1 MEGDLW
7 TDRWSLC
14 PCRVGCS
21 VRSECNEQ
29 QPLVF
34 PPCSPILYRTP
45 YLYRTPVK
53 LSRKALESAAKELPI
68 SAILGRQVAD
78 GLTTKQKN
86 FARAIAM
93 GATKADAYRQA
104 YKPDAKPS
112 SLNNDPYRIA
122 SDPRIVREIE
132 AYTLALEAEKHRTP
146 AALRSLVIQTLT
158 QVLIDPDTK
167 PAVRINAAKVLGTVT
182 EVAAF
187 TERKE
192 VRTISS
198 SEDARAKVMQELR
211 TLISNG
217 AEDAT
222 VIEADSLLRELTGDA
237 GALEQNAEPEAQT
250 PPTPDPPDGAGGVPL
265 P

>member
-1 MEGDLW
+1 M
-7 TDRWSLC
+7 
-14 PCRVGCS
+14 
-21 VRSECNEQ
+21 
-29 QPLVF
+29 
-34 PPCSPILYRTP
+34 
-45 YLYRTPVK
+45 K
-53 LSRKALESAAKELPI
+53 LSRKALDEGLDNLPM
-68 SAILGRQVAD
+68 SAILGKSVSD
-78 GLTTKQKN
+78 GLTPKQRE
-86 FARAIAM
+86 FARKVAQ
-93 GATKADAYRQA
+93 GKTKAQAYREA
-104 YKPDAKPS
+104 FNPNPAPSTIITTPYKVA
-112 SLNNDPYRIA
+112 A
-122 SDPRIVREIE
+122 DPRVQREIE

-211 TLISNG
+211 ALVSGG

-237 GALEQNAEPEAQT
+237 EGGAGALEENAEGGAAT
-250 PPTPDPPDGAGGVPL
+250 PPTPDPPDA
-265 P
+265 

>member
-1 MEGDLW
+1 MGRFEGHR
-7 TDRWSLC
+7 TRGEGH
-14 PCRVGCS
+14 RAA
-21 VRSECNEQ
+21 RSAPGVIGQVSASEH
-29 QPLVF
+29 QPLALLI
-34 PPCSPILYRTP
+34 CSPILYRTP
-45 YLYRTPVK
+45 VDHLPMK
-53 LSRKALESAAKELPI
+53 LSRKALDEGLDNLPM
-68 SAILGRQVAD
+68 SAILGKSVSD
-78 GLTTKQKN
+78 GLTPKQRE
-86 FARAIAM
+86 FARKVAQ
-93 GATKADAYRQA
+93 GKTKAQAYREA
-104 YKPDAKPS
+104 FNPNPAPSTIITTPYKVA
-112 SLNNDPYRIA
+112 A
-122 SDPRIVREIE
+122 DPRVQREIE

-192 VRTISS
+192 VRTIST

-211 TLISNG
+211 ALVSGG

-222 VIEADSLLRELTGDA
+222 VIEADSLLRELTGDTESA
-237 GALEQNAEPEAQT
+237 EAQT
-250 PPTPDPPDGAGGVPL
+250 PPVPDPPDGAGGVPL